1 MCFSL
6 FKNCTNDNKLRKAS
20 HMFAINNKDIRTTHY
35 KTECNQV
42 ICTTTQMIASYMMES
57 HSGVFIA
64 NYRHVKQVN
73 LASLR

>member
-1 MCFSL
+1 
-6 FKNCTNDNKLRKAS
+6 
-20 HMFAINNKDIRTTHY
+20 MFAINNKDIRTTHY
-35 KTECNQV
+35 KTECDQV